1 MKSEITSK
9 INTVGKYGRI
19 VSNIM
24 KGISLA
30 CAIVL
35 LVCTFIV
42 CVFLPADSLK
52 FDGTAQGRF
61 SYNTEQRAV
70 GFDDIEDKH
79 INFMGAELKIDFME
93 SADQSQENVN
103 NIDISASAEKFTTKQ
118 FKAVVALAFSGAV
131 LILVSIYVIFMFV
144 VKLCKALEV
153 CHSPFETDVL
163 TAMKKLGYAFIPFG
177 VVSIIFNGIGISA
190 LSIIMTVLVV
200 LMFVYIFSYGA
211 ELQLESDD
219 TV

>member
-1 MKSEITSK
+1 MKSEITAK

-19 VSNIM
+19 VSKIM

-52 FDGTAQGRF
+52 FDGTAQGRL
-61 SYNTEQRAV
+61 SYNTEQRAI
-70 GFDDIEDKH
+70 GFDDIENEH
-79 INFMGAELKIDFME
+79 IKFMGAELKIDFVE
-93 SADQSQENVN
+93 TADQTQENVN

-153 CHSPFETDVL
+153 CQSPFETDVL

-177 VVSIIFNGIGISA
+177 VVSIIFNGISSA
-190 LSIIMTVLVV
+190 LSIIMTLLVV
-200 LMFVYIFSYGA
+200 LMFIYIFSYGA
-211 ELQLESDD
+211 ELQRESDD

>member
-1 MKSEITSK
+1 MKNEITEK
-9 INTVGKYGRI
+9 INKVGKIGGI
-19 VSNIM
+19 VSKVM

-42 CVFLPADSLK
+42 CLFLPADSLK
-52 FDGTAQGRF
+52 FDGTAQGRL
-61 SYNTEQRAV
+61 SYNTEQRAI
-70 GFDDIEDKH
+70 GFDDMENGH
-79 INFMGAELKIDFME
+79 IKFMGAELKIDFVE
-93 SADQSQENVN
+93 TEDPKEENIN

-118 FKAVVALAFSGAV
+118 FKAVVALAFSGAG

-153 CHSPFETDVL
+153 CQSPFEADVI
-163 TAMKKLGYAFIPFG
+163 TAMKKLGYSFIPFG
-177 VVSIIFNGIGISA
+177 VVSILFNNVSAISV
-190 LSIIMTVLVV
+190 IMTVLVV
-200 LMFVYIFSYGA
+200 LLFIYIFSYGA
-211 ELQLESDD
+211 ELQRESDD